1 MVNMW
6 YLTTWPPFGQ
16 VPLFEMNA
24 LDSST
29 NTPISVHTAGHKC
42 VFCIFILTYIFL
54 GCHHFHATKS
64 ISMPLDAKKASPI
77 QEDNGVGLG
86 GSIERLFSFN
96 EPPNA
101 LNLESGVISFS
112 CHFLVSDGERTLEC
126 FCGRFLAFGFACVG
140 GNATSAGGR
149 QVTGGRDV
157 HAMYFVRL
165 ANPY

>member
-1 MVNMW
+1 
-6 YLTTWPPFGQ
+6 
-16 VPLFEMNA
+16 
-24 LDSST
+24 
-29 NTPISVHTAGHKC
+29 
-42 VFCIFILTYIFL
+42 
-54 GCHHFHATKS
+54 
-64 ISMPLDAKKASPI
+64 MPLDAKKASPI

-149 QVTGGRDV
+149 QVTGGRGV

-165 ANPY
+165 AGVQDPLEGSNPF